1 MAYAL
6 LPVGN
11 LAQNSPMPSSL
22 AEPDAA
28 AEFEAERPH
37 LLAVAYRMIGSR
49 AEAEDAVQ
57 EAWLRY
63 AKVRSGGEIHDL
75 RGWLTTVTGR
85 ICLDLLKSA
94 RVRRETYPGQWLP
107 SVFVEEESDPARHA
121 ELSDQVGLALLVV
134 LERLTPQQRVS
145 VVLHDA
151 FGMPFADVATV
162 LNTTESAARQH
173 ASRGRRAVAE
183 GGRRLAPRLPG
194 GHHRADAAGQRRVL
208 TAFLDAAGSGDV
220 RALAA
225 VLAPQVV
232 AIGDGGGRFPVAAR
246 PIEGAERVARFA
258 VAIFRGRRLDTSTV
272 TVEPVLVNGEPG
284 LLGRGKWRD
293 GRPLLAVVG
302 VAVADGLITGIFNQM
317 NPDKILLG
325 DLL

>member
-1 MAYAL
+1 
-6 LPVGN
+6 
-11 LAQNSPMPSSL
+11 MPSSR
-22 AEPDAA
+22 AELDPA

-57 EAWLRY
+57 DAWLRY

-85 ICLDLLKSA
+85 ICLDVLKSA
-94 RVRRETYPGQWLP
+94 RVRREAYPGQWLP
-107 SVFVEEESDPARHA
+107 AVFVDRESDPARHA
-121 ELSDQVGLALLVV
+121 ELSDQVGSALLVV
-134 LERLTPQQRVS
+134 MERLTPEQRVA

-151 FGMPFADVATV
+151 FAMPFADVATV
-162 LNTTESAARQH
+162 LNTTENAARQH

-183 GGRRLAPRLPG
+183 GAVR
-194 GHHRADAAGQRRVL
+194 HNAGTDEHRRVL

-220 RALAA
+220 QKLAA
-225 VLAPQVV
+225 VLAPEVV
-232 AIGDGGGRFPVAAR
+232 AIGDGGGYFSAATRPV
-246 PIEGAERVARFA
+246 EGVQRVARFY
-258 VAIFRGRRLDTSTV
+258 VGIFQGRQLDRSTV
-272 TVEPVLVNGEPG
+272 TVEPAMVNGEPG
-284 LLGRGKWRD
+284 LLVRGKWAD
-293 GRPLLAVVG
+293 GRDLLAVVS
-302 VAVADGLITGIFNQM
+302 VAVADGRITGIFSQL